1 MWICSAPMWTLQ
13 ASLAASY
20 LLFSSL
26 AGAQELTGA
35 LLGSVRDEQG
45 GAIAGARVQIG
56 SPVLLGGPTT
66 VTTNERG
73 TWRFPLLPPGSYV
86 MTIEMSGF
94 GSSREDDI
102 RIGAGATLERTVI
115 LKIAGVAESVI
126 VEGAGSRVDARATGF
141 ETRFDSS
148 VVRSMPTR
156 RSSMFDFI
164 RSAPGVSP
172 TSPSSGTITTISAF
186 GSGTNENQFLIDGTN
201 FTCPC
206 SGIARSEPGTD
217 FIQEVQVQSA
227 GASAE
232 FGSVQGAVINVVMR
246 QGSDRYLSDAS
257 YYGQSS
263 GLTSQPVLRPIDGP
277 QTGYER
283 IRYRDL
289 TANLG
294 GPAIRNRLWF
304 FAGYQYL
311 RDYDSQPAADPK
323 FPRIYEQNKA
333 FAKLTWNLAPAWR
346 LMQSV
351 HDEHL
356 VASDTPTAVTPFSAT
371 ATRTANVPAVT
382 FGELTHSGVAN
393 TLWDVRVGRFV
404 FDQQSKPSS
413 GNPAAMSRSDTVTGV
428 TTGAPPSLG
437 SLTIA
442 RTTAK
447 ATVSWYRAGFLRADH
462 DSKIGGQFER
472 GGHHAVNLIP
482 GGSRFMDSAGQPIQK
497 ISTPP
502 FNVGGMA
509 DTASVFAS
517 DAITLNARTTIS
529 AGVRFDH
536 SRAFSQDLPAL
547 DSNGQ
552 ETGTIVAG
560 LGTLYV
566 WNILSPRLG
575 VTAKLSGDG
584 RTILRGSYGR
594 FSQGVL
600 TGEFESFH
608 PGATP
613 TTSAT
618 FDPATGDYTK
628 NISIVDPRRNLQLDP
643 DIRAPHS
650 EEYSFGVDREIRG
663 GWSAA
668 AAYIGKRGSN
678 SIGWTDVGG
687 QYRESTQTLR
697 DGRVV
702 PAFELLN
709 GNASRLFRLTNPD
722 GYSLTYNGLVL
733 AADKRRSHGWEGSAS
748 YTFSRTEGLLV
759 SSGTSAAGAQV
770 STVAP
775 PPSVTFGR
783 DPNDLT
789 NAPGRL
795 PNDRPHI
802 LRVAGAIELP
812 RTGITMAASVRY
824 FSGKPWAASA
834 IISVPQNPQQRIL
847 IEPRGSRRL
856 SSQSLLDWRLS
867 RTIALGSSARIDLLL
882 DILNLLNDTAEES
895 IATDN
900 LFSPSFNQPNV
911 FIDPRRAMIGARVN
925 FGR

>member
-1 MWICSAPMWTLQ
+1 MWTLR
-13 ASLAASY
+13 ASLAAFY

-35 LLGSVRDEQG
+35 LIGSVRDEQG
-45 GAIAGARVQIG
+45 GALAGARVQIS
-56 SPVLLGGPTT
+56 SPVLLSGPESI
-66 VTTNERG
+66 TTNECG
-73 TWRFPLLPPGSYV
+73 AWRFPVLPPGSYV

-94 GSSREDDI
+94 ASSREADI
-102 RIGAGATLERTVI
+102 RIGAGSTLERTVI

-148 VVRSMPTR
+148 DVRSIPTR

-164 RSAPGVSP
+164 RSAAGVSA

-206 SGIARSEPGTD
+206 SGIARSEPGID

-232 FGSVQGAVINVVMR
+232 FGNVQGAVINVVMR
-246 QGSDRYLSDAS
+246 QGTERYLSDVS
-257 YYGQSS
+257 YYGQSA
-263 GLTSQPVLRPIDGP
+263 GLTSQPVLRPINGP

-289 TANLG
+289 TGNVG

-311 RDYDSQPAADPK
+311 RDYDSQPAADPN

-356 VASDTPTAVTPFSAT
+356 VASDTPTSVTPFSAT

-382 FGELTHSGVAN
+382 LGELTHSGAAN

-404 FDQQSKPSS
+404 FAQKSKASS
-413 GNPAAMSRSDTVTGV
+413 GDPTAMSRFDNVTGV
-428 TTGAPPSLG
+428 TSSAPQSLG
-437 SLTIA
+437 SPTVA

-447 ATVSWYRAGFLRADH
+447 ATVSWYRAGFLHADH
-462 DSKIGGQFER
+462 ESKVGAQFER

-482 GGSRFMDSAGQPIQK
+482 AGTRFTDSAGQPVSMT
-497 ISTPP
+497 STPP
-502 FNVGGMA
+502 FNIGGMA

-529 AGVRFDH
+529 AGLRFDH

-552 ETGTIVAG
+552 ETDTIVAG

-566 WNILSPRLG
+566 WNIVSPRLG
-575 VTAKLSGDG
+575 VTTRLSADG
-584 RTILRGSYGR
+584 RTVLRGSYGR

-608 PGATP
+608 PGQTAT
-613 TTSAT
+613 TTAG
-618 FDPATGDYTK
+618 FDPATGGYTR
-628 NISIVDPRRNLQLDP
+628 NITIVDPRKNLQLDP

-650 EEYSFGVDREIRG
+650 DEYSLGVDREIRG
-663 GWSAA
+663 GLSVAV
-668 AAYIGKRGSN
+668 AYMGKHGSDF
-678 SIGWTDVGG
+678 IGWTDVGG

-702 PAFELLN
+702 PSFELLN
-709 GNASRLFRLTNPD
+709 GNGSRLFRLTNPD

-733 AADKRRSHGWEGSAS
+733 AAEKRRSHGWEGSAS
-748 YTFSRTEGLLV
+748 YTFSRTEGLQV
-759 SSGTSAAGAQV
+759 SSGTTAAGAQV

-789 NAPGRL
+789 NARGRL

-802 LRVAGAIELP
+802 ARVAGAVEIP
-812 RTGITMAASVRY
+812 RTGIMMAANFRY

-834 IISVPQNPQQRIL
+834 LINVPQNPQPQRIL

-867 RTIALGSSARIDLLL
+867 RTIALRSDVRVDLLL

-895 IATDN
+895 IVTDY
-900 LFSPSFNQPNV
+900 LFSPAFNQPNV
-911 FIDPRRAMIGARVN
+911 FIDPRRAMLGARVN